1 MERWQKMLQK
11 STTDGKVVAK
21 QFDIPEEDMDPLI
34 CKFDMKI
41 TPYYMSLI
49 KKKGDPIYKQVIPD
63 IRELEDHGLFNDPLS
78 EDKDSPVENIVHRY
92 PDRCLFLVS
101 HTCASFCR
109 FCTRKRKVG
118 DPTKI
123 NMKFIDQ
130 GIKYIEQHEEIRDV
144 IISGGDPLVLSDEK
158 LDSILHKLRC
168 ISHVEIL
175 RIGTRVP
182 CFLPQRITLKLTKML
197 KKYHPLFI
205 NVHFNHP
212 DELTPIAVKALGRL
226 ADAGIPLGNQTVLL
240 KGVNDDVEIMKKLMQ
255 KLLSARVRPYY
266 IYQADYVFGTE
277 HFRTRVEKGLE
288 IIKALRGWTSGL
300 AVPHFVIDS
309 PGGGGKIPLLPEYV
323 MKITDEE
330 VIMRNY
336 QGKIFHYKQVPES
349 NGKHHQQTV
358 TTCEDFEIANEFEP
372 NFEFDEAIMD

>member
-1 MERWQKMLQK
+1 ME
-11 STTDGKVVAK
+11 
-21 QFDIPEEDMDPLI
+21 PLI
-34 CKFDMKI
+34 RKFDMKI
-41 TPYYMSLI
+41 TPYYLSLI
-49 KKKGDPIYKQVIPD
+49 KEKGDPIYKQVIPD
-63 IRELEDHGLFNDPLS
+63 IRELEDHGLFHDPLA
-78 EDKDSPVENIVHRY
+78 EDKDSPVNNIVHRY

-123 NMKFIDQ
+123 NMKYIDQ
-130 GIKYIEQHEEIRDV
+130 GIEYIEQHEEIRDV
-144 IISGGDPLVLSDEK
+144 IISGGDPLVLSDNK
-158 LDSILHKLRC
+158 LDYILHKLRR

-182 CFLPQRITLKLTKML
+182 CFLPQRITNKLAKML

-212 DELTPIAVKALGRL
+212 NELTPIAVKALGRL

-255 KLLSARVRPYY
+255 KLLNARVRPYY

-330 VIMRNY
+330 VVLRNY
-336 QGKIFHYKQVPES
+336 QGKIFRYNQVPET
-349 NGKHHQQTV
+349 NGKHHMLPL
-358 TTCEDFEIANEFEP
+358 TTSNVFDKANDQAP
-372 NFEFDEAIMD
+372 CFEFDELIMA